1 MFKVHL
7 VKSCTGEYEDY
18 SETIIKGFIDKN
30 KAEEFLKSCEDYFK
44 NQFDTIEVEDEDYFA
59 EEGDYYDEPLYR
71 NEEYINN
78 SPCGMIYIDYN
89 GVWFSLEE
97 VEIEE

>member
-1 MFKVHL
+1 MFKVYL
-7 VKSCTGEYEDY
+7 VNSCTGVYEDY
-18 SETIIKGFIDKN
+18 SENIIKGFIDKN
-30 KAEEFLKSCEDYFK
+30 KAEEFLKSC
-44 NQFDTIEVEDEDYFA
+44 EDYFA

-97 VEIEE
+97 AEIEE

>member
-1 MFKVHL
+1 MFKVYL
-7 VKSCTGEYEDY
+7 VNSCTGEYDDY
-18 SETIIKGFIDKN
+18 SENIIKGFIDKN

-44 NQFDTIEVEDEDYFA
+44 NQFDTIEVEGEYGLVV
-59 EEGDYYDEPLYR
+59 EEYLYR

-97 VEIEE
+97 AEIEE